1 MEITVDEADDRP
13 VWKIS
18 SETIEVNVY
27 FHEGD
32 VSRLLDVSAAD
43 WNARKSIQA
52 GTSAGQKVWWSCDS
66 GIVTLLIGHDDE
78 SWDIA
83 VTGIAIDLV
92 TDAASQ

>member
-1 MEITVDEADDRP
+1 MEISVDEADDRP

-18 SETIEVNVY
+18 SETTEVNVY
-27 FHEGD
+27 FQTD
-32 VSRLLDVSAAD
+32 DPRSLLNVSEAD
-43 WNARKSIQA
+43 WNARKSIQC

-66 GIVTLLIGHDDE
+66 GSVTLLIGHDDE

-83 VTGIAIDLV
+83 LGGIPLKLV